1 MDIVLLYLLL
11 INALGFVLML
21 TDKYKAK
28 NNRWR
33 IPERSFFAIAVLGG
47 SVGCLL
53 GMYTV
58 RHKTKHLS
66 FTVLDYDEKNRRIV
80 RKKTLAFLDGE
91 AFDTGASR
99 LSTEIT
105 RALFE

>member
-1 MDIVLLYLLL
+1 MRAISTLRAALRALEVGESVTVFADVDYALKDESNQSIYTGFLLL
-11 INALGFVLML
+11 EKMY
-21 TDKYKAK
+21 YK
-28 NNRWR
+28 
-33 IPERSFFAIAVLGG
+33 
-47 SVGCLL
+47 
-53 GMYTV
+53 
-58 RHKTKHLS
+58 KTGKHLS